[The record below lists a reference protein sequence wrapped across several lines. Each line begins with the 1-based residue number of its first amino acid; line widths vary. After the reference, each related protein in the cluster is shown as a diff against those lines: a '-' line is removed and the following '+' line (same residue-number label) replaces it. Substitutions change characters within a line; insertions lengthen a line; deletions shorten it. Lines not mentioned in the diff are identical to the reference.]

1 MKQLLVIFTSLCV
14 LVPVKAQ
21 DVLTL
26 EECLRLGIENNLS
39 LESSRNEIRK
49 WRTYTERKVVQNSCL
64 RLMPLPDQ

>member
-21 DVLTL
+21 DILTL
-26 EECLRLGIENNLS
+26 EECLRLGIENNLF

-49 WRTYTERKVVQNSCL
+49 ENIH
-64 RLMPLPDQ
+64 

>member
-26 EECLRLGIENNLS
+26 EAIF
-39 LESSRNEIRK
+39 
-49 WRTYTERKVVQNSCL
+49 VF
-64 RLMPLPDQ
+64 

>member
-14 LVPVKAQ
+14 FVPVKAQ

-49 WRTYTERKVVQNSCL
+49 GEHTLSENRCRIQ
-64 RLMPLPDQ
+64 